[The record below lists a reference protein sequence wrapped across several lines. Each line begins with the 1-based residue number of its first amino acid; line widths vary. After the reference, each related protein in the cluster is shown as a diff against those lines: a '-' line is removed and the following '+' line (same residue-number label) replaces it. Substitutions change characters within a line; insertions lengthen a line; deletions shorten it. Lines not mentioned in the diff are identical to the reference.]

1 MDRKIYELE
10 KKKGKKEQGKKARVN
25 SGQKINAC
33 HVMST

>member
-10 KKKGKKEQGKKARVN
+10 KKWKKGQGKKARVN
-25 SGQKINAC
+25 GGQKINAH